1 MLAMIISVFASVTAS
16 RASTQHP
23 CFSCPHDSIFCI
35 GGPERSTDQ
44 VFGCLM
50 SALQDAEA
58 WAVRAEQGKS
68 LLQRLA
74 RSKQHYRDI
83 ASQYSIR

>member
-1 MLAMIISVFASVTAS
+1 MLAVIIFVFASVTAS

-23 CFSCPHDSIFCI
+23 CFSCHHDSMFCT
-35 GGPERSTDQ
+35 GGPERSTEQ

-50 SALQDAEA
+50 SALQEAEA
-58 WAVRAEQGKS
+58 WAVRAEQGKT
-68 LLQRLA
+68 LLQNLA
-74 RSKQHYRDI
+74 RSRQDYRDI

>member
-1 MLAMIISVFASVTAS
+1 M
-16 RASTQHP
+16 
-23 CFSCPHDSIFCI
+23 FCT

-44 VFGCLM
+44 VFDCLM

-58 WAVRAEQGKS
+58 WAVRAEQGQT
-68 LLQRLA
+68 LLQSLA
-74 RSKQHYRDI
+74 RSKQDYRDI